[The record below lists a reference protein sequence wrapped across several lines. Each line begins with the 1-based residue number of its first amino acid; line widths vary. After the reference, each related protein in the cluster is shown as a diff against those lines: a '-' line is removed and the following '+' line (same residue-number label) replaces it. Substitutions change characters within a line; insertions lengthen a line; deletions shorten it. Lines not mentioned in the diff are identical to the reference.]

1 MAEIIKETVVAQ
13 QVGPKAARVTE
24 TKQVASG
31 VHTTQQLIY
40 FVFGLLEVILVFRLI
55 LKLAGANTASAFVRF
70 IYGLTALFIAP
81 FEGIFRRG
89 VARGIETAA
98 VFEPSVLLAIVVY
111 ALLAWGIAMLVQIIS
126 RDKEAL

>member
-13 QVGPKAARVTE
+13 QSGPRADRVTE
-24 TKQVASG
+24 TKHVASG
-31 VHTTQQLIY
+31 AHTTQQLIY
-40 FVFGLLEVILVFRLI
+40 FVFGLLEVLLVFRLI

-89 VARGIETAA
+89 VAQGIETTS

-111 ALLAWGIAMLVQIIS
+111 ALFAWGITMLVQILS
-126 RDKEAL
+126 RDKEEL